1 MPSIERLASVA
12 GRVLLSLIFLV
23 SGVGKIFDWSGTASY
38 MEAHGMRAV
47 PLFLIAAVVLEI
59 LGGVSLLLGCRAR
72 WGALA
77 LAVFLV
83 PATIIFHNF
92 LLAEGAERQAQTI
105 QVLKNVA
112 ILGGLLFVL
121 GRGAGPYSV
130 DGERS

>member
-1 MPSIERLASVA
+1 MPGIERLASVA

-38 MEAHGMRAV
+38 MEAYGMRAV
-47 PLFLIAAVVLEI
+47 PLFLAAAIVLEI
-59 LGGVSLLLGCRAR
+59 GGGLSLLLGCRAR

-77 LAVFLV
+77 LAVFLL

-92 LLAEGAERQAQTI
+92 VLVEGAERQAQMI
-105 QVLKNVA
+105 QVLKNLA
-112 ILGGLLFVL
+112 LLGGLLFVF

-130 DGERS
+130 DGERR

>member
-1 MPSIERLASVA
+1 VTDVERFASVA

-23 SGVGKIFDWSGTASY
+23 SGVGKVFDWPGTASY

-47 PLFLIAAVVLEI
+47 PLFLFAAIVLEI
-59 LGGVSLLLGCRAR
+59 GGGISLLLGCRAR

-92 LLAEGAERQAQTI
+92 LLVEGAERQAQMI
-105 QVLKNVA
+105 QVLKNLA
-112 ILGGLLFVL
+112 LLGGLLFVY

-130 DGERS
+130 DGERR